1 MNKLSFLLFTLLL
14 VGFTSCAKQAADN
27 TADAQSGEKTT
38 LVPTTEGNSVIDDLA
53 NPENTAIV
61 NDIIKKM
68 NEKITLTDAQEQQIR
83 EMAATFGGK
92 QSGSEAET
100 RAAFREYRRRVMR
113 EVLTPEQ
120 VQTLR
125 AARKGGK

>member
-1 MNKLSFLLFTLLL
+1 MVALA
-14 VGFTSCAKQAADN
+14 SCAKQAADS
-27 TADAQSGEKTT
+27 TADAQDREKTT
-38 LVPTTEGNSVIDDLA
+38 LVPTSEGNTVIQDLA

-61 NDIIKKM
+61 NEIIDKM
-68 NEKITLTDAQEQQIR
+68 NEKITLSEAQEQQIR
-83 EMAATFGGK
+83 DMAADFSSKQGGT
-92 QSGSEAET
+92 EADT

-113 EVLTPEQ
+113 NVLTPEQ